1 MTSRYPLRN
10 PPSGR
15 PSVRR
20 LSPTAVRNTGP
31 LQRPRAATGTG
42 NARTEGAGAEPH
54 FEPDASTSPAAG
66 SSYPDM
72 GATEPGAGE
81 DVAPGMEDDSSLTSS
96 ESDGDDRCDHT
107 CVPPEVNT
115 IGNQADPRG
124 HNTDMPEYETNEP
137 LEAPQEEVFS
147 EAC

>member
-10 PPSGR
+10 PSSGR

-42 NARTEGAGAEPH
+42 NARTEGAGIELH

-66 SSYPDM
+66 TPYPE
-72 GATEPGAGE
+72 TEVLSVWTDTIDILPDTSGVVPISRKVTEGE
-81 DVAPGMEDDSSLTSS
+81 
-96 ESDGDDRCDHT
+96 
-107 CVPPEVNT
+107 
-115 IGNQADPRG
+115 
-124 HNTDMPEYETNEP
+124 
-137 LEAPQEEVFS
+137 
-147 EAC
+147 